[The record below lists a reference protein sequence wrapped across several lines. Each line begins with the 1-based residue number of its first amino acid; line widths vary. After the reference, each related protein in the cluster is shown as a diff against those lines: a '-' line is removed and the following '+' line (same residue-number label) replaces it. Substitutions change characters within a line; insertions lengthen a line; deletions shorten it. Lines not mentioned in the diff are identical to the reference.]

1 MSRFAWKRGELVV
14 NLSPDERG
22 FLGDVVP
29 MLTAVAGPESDPAAA
44 RLQVPVYLDDPES
57 NQEWWRLMGS
67 ELEEARRSDRATFQE
82 VIGADGP
89 QTITAEEGDALLRVL
104 NEARLVLGARMGIDV
119 EDDHDRVPLERR
131 AALDILGWFQEEL
144 TEALTG
150 AL

>member
-1 MSRFAWKRGELVV
+1 MSRFAWKAGALVV
-14 NLSPDERG
+14 DLSPDERG

-67 ELEEARRSDRATFQE
+67 ELEEARRSDRARFQA

-104 NEARLVLGARMGIDV
+104 NEARLVLGARLGIEV